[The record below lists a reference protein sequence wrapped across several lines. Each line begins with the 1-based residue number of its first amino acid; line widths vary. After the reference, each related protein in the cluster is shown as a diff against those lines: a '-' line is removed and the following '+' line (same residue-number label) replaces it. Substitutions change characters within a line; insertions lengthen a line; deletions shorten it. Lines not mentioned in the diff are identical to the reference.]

1 MADGIPWVTLTD
13 PSKLGDEI
21 ARLKASGGGVLILPS
36 GNYPVNSNLTVDS
49 SITLNFMNG
58 AKLNIASGRTL
69 VLNGK
74 IEAGITQIF
83 AGDGQISGHPQVK
96 EFYPQ
101 WFGAVGNGKNDDSK
115 GIQSAIDTAASV
127 GGTVVFPPAAYS
139 AGTIYVKSGVKI
151 TGEKGAVLQNNAA
164 SQSTDTLFAGSGI
177 SSFEI
182 ENLEGKISFDIS
194 SSSDFIIE
202 QLRVFENAG
211 NWAFS
216 YCSNG
221 MILNNQILN
230 TKNVNN
236 RIMYLSVCTDMLVQ
250 GNRIKNKTLF
260 NNVEGNL
267 NTGINASS
275 SKYCKIV
282 NNHIENCGGQGI
294 TFDTNIGITAA
305 ADRKCFSNLAAGNIV
320 IGNGQEGITA
330 FASTQFE
337 TYDITISG
345 NICINNR
352 YDGIE
357 IWGVRQCIVESN
369 SISAPA
375 ISDYSFGAINIY
387 ASKDIIVS
395 GNAIDNVPT
404 SGIAT
409 VNGSNYPESKCSNI
423 IITSNRI
430 QNWNY
435 QDMNPATNHDQ
446 ICGINLFGA
455 DFTVVQGN
463 LFMDTRGGRKYGI
476 KAISVVQGHHHIQ
489 GNVNPGNLPIDDH
502 VEVDMTWAG
511 RQIAERL
518 PMLRMSQ
525 LQGDINNGSIP
536 GIDSGTVWYNA
547 NKFALFFKGYEK
559 AMLTPMVIDEN
570 SLSGYPSADY
580 APGYMQYQLQTG
592 RLFFRGKTGNSNGKY
607 TEIVLRDKFINL
619 KRSTEVTKKP
629 VEGDTYY
636 DPTKKKPVYFD
647 GTNWRDYAGNI
658 VSVNP

>member
-1 MADGIPWVTLTD
+1 MADSIPFVTLTD
-13 PSKLGDEI
+13 PSRLAEEVAK
-21 ARLKASGGGVLILPS
+21 LKASGGGVLVLS
-36 GNYPVNSNLTVDS
+36 GGSYPVNADLTVDA

-58 AKLNIASGRTL
+58 AKLNIAAGRTL
-69 VLNGK
+69 TLNGK

-83 AGDGQISGHPQVK
+83 AGDGQIKGDPQVK

-101 WFGAVGNGKNDDSK
+101 WFGALGNGRNDDTK
-115 GIQSAIDTAASV
+115 GIQNAINTAASV
-127 GGTVVFPPAAYS
+127 GGTVVFPQAAYIAS
-139 AGTIYVKSGVKI
+139 TIYLKSGI
-151 TGEKGAVLQNNAA
+151 RLSGEKGAVLQSA
-164 SQSTDTLFAGSGI
+164 STSFPDTLFTGSGI
-177 SSFEI
+177 FSLEI
-182 ENLEGKISFDIS
+182 ENLEGKISFDLS
-194 SSSDFIIE
+194 SSSDFTIQ
-202 QLRVFENAG
+202 QLHITENAG
-211 NWAFS
+211 NWAFTA
-216 YCSNG
+216 CTNG
-221 MILNNQILN
+221 MILNNRIIN
-230 TKNVNN
+230 TKNTTE
-236 RIMYLSVCTDMLVQ
+236 RIIYLSGCTDVLVQ

-275 SKYCKIV
+275 SKYCRIM

-294 TFDTNIGITAA
+294 TFDTNIGFTAA
-305 ADRKCFSNLAAGNIV
+305 ADRKCYSNLAAGNIV

-330 FASTQFE
+330 FASSQYE
-337 TYDITISG
+337 TYDITITG

-357 IWGVRQCIVESN
+357 LWGVRQCIVDSN

-375 ISDYSFGAINIY
+375 VKDYSFGAVNIY

-409 VNGSNYPESKCSNI
+409 VNGSNYPEPKCSNI
-423 IITSNRI
+423 ILTNNRI

-446 ICGINLFGA
+446 ICAINLFGA

-463 LFMDTRGGRKYGI
+463 LILDTRGGRKYGV
-476 KAISVVQGHHHIQ
+476 KAISVVQGRHHIQ
-489 GNVNPGNLPIDDH
+489 GNVNPSNLAVDDH
-502 VEVDMTWAG
+502 VEADMSWAG

-525 LQGDINNGSIP
+525 LQGDVNNGSAS
-536 GIDSGTVWYNA
+536 GIDPGSVWYNA

-559 AMLTPMVIDEN
+559 AMLTPMIVDET
-570 SLSGYPSADY
+570 STSGFPSADY
-580 APGYMQYQLQTG
+580 APGYMHYQNQTG
-592 RLFFRGKTGNSNGKY
+592 RLFFRGKTSSSSGKY
-607 TEIVLRDKFINL
+607 TEFVLKDKFINL

-636 DPTKKKPVYFD
+636 DPVKKKPVYFD